1 MQLMKRF
8 EPVFGEAVSTVSNK
22 YTCISTVGCVPLQ
35 YTNIPGEQLS
45 AILRVSFKSPNATY
59 RYIVLQAITSL
70 NLQEA

>member
-35 YTNIPGEQLS
+35 YTNIPGEQLYKRTIAS
-45 AILRVSFKSPNATY
+45 IIQKSK
-59 RYIVLQAITSL
+59 R
-70 NLQEA
+70 NL